1 MIYENDI
8 PGMPEKNKR
17 IEQIINTWPPGS
29 EQEKS
34 ILRKDLQD
42 LAYGVVERP
51 KKAVERYGL
60 YNRWKPNGITNN
72 IEQYE
77 AKAGL
82 KGETRLKKRMWKHA
96 LSKAVYN
103 YCKNIHH
110 DKSTPQN
117 REKKRNTYIQRR

>member
-8 PGMPEKNKR
+8 PDMPEKNKR

-34 ILRKDLQD
+34 ILRKDLHD
-42 LAYGVVERP
+42 LAYGVVERPESGQVYPIIDIRNPIP

-77 AKAGL
+77 SKAGL

-96 LSKAVYN
+96 LRKAVYN
-103 YCKNIHH
+103 YCKKH
-110 DKSTPQN
+110 TP
-117 REKKRNTYIQRR
+117 